1 MGKRFEFFKLEFP
14 QLILYGNV
22 WISVWRIC
30 MWILVHEGLRKL
42 LVGEV
47 SQIRLKCYLRRIY
60 HQHALCAMYI
70 SGADPG
76 NFVAN
81 YFSHRDNH
89 LFSICERQL
98 PSLAREIPTAMRAEV
113 IIGGYPKIITIF
125 NIPGI

>member
-1 MGKRFEFFKLEFP
+1 
-14 QLILYGNV
+14 
-22 WISVWRIC
+22 
-30 MWILVHEGLRKL
+30 MWILGHEGLRKL

-47 SQIRLKCYLRRIY
+47 PQNPLKCYLRRIY

-81 YFSHRDNH
+81 SHRDNH
-89 LFSICERQL
+89 MFSICERRL
-98 PSLAREIPTAMRAEV
+98 SSLAREIPTAMRAEV